1 MSLYRRLIGAR
12 LVSAGCGLPILARKR
27 QQIIPKARG
36 LVVEI
41 GIGAGYNLPFYDRDK
56 VDRLIGVNPADGFCD
71 PDRIAARADGLAVDI
86 LEESAEALSLP
97 TGIADTVVFTYT
109 LCSIPDVKAALSEAR
124 RILKPDGH
132 VLFCEHGR
140 STKASTGRLQERLT
154 PIWSPIACG
163 CRLDRNPVGL
173 LERAGFQ
180 IDGLEQGSLRGV
192 PDVLG
197 FHHVGIASPRLSQPA
212 SPPAVWSISR
222 SDRSDLNEKNCS
234 RV

>member
-1 MSLYRRLIGAR
+1 MGIYQRLIGAR

-27 QQIIPKARG
+27 QRIIPKARG
-36 LVVEI
+36 VVVEI
-41 GIGAGYNLPFYDRDK
+41 GIGAGYNLPFYDRDR
-56 VDRLIGVNPADGFCD
+56 VERLIGVNPADGFCD
-71 PDRIAARADGLAVDI
+71 PVRIAARADGLPVD
-86 LEESAEALSLP
+86 LVEDSAEALSLA

-154 PIWSPIACG
+154 PIWRPIACG

-173 LERAGFQ
+173 LERAGFE
-180 IDGLEQGSLRGV
+180 IDCLEQGPLDGV
-192 PDVLG
+192 PEVLG
-197 FHHVGIASPRLSQPA
+197 FHHVGIASPRVSQAA
-212 SPPAVWSISR
+212 SFSPV
-222 SDRSDLNEKNCS
+222 
-234 RV
+234 